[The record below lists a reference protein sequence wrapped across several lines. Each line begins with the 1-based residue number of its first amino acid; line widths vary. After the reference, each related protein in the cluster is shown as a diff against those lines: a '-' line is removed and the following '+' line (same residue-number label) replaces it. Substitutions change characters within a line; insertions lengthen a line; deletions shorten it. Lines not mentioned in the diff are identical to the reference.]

1 MQLDVFTTWSR
12 CIQVYPCMFGTSSI
26 RVIHFE
32 IQTRGALLACSW
44 FLFGRSPISR
54 KNQHEGKG
62 LINFVQDD
70 CDSTALP
77 WSTSSQ
83 PEGCGRSNCSDR
95 SLGRVKSIQK
105 NRNDWKGDPH
115 ISLWVIL
122 CTSTCA
128 TKHLTHLKDIYI
140 YNLYNGYASLI
151 VMHGQK
157 VPYRFMWV
165 HATFFMAANHS
176 CVSLHVLLL
185 MSFLVCRP

>member
-62 LINFVQDD
+62 LINLVQDD

-115 ISLWVIL
+115 ISLWVLL

-140 YNLYNGYASLI
+140 YIIYIMDTHLWLLCMDRRYRTGSCGYMRLFSWLQI
-151 VMHGQK
+151 
-157 VPYRFMWV
+157 
-165 HATFFMAANHS
+165 T
-176 CVSLHVLLL
+176 
-185 MSFLVCRP
+185 LVCLSMYCCSWAS